1 MESNAT
7 DDVVV
12 LEGRKS
18 REKDCFEE
26 SGKKVNFLN
35 QFFNGILDRSHN
47 IENKNENGL
56 IRSLGL
62 SEMIEIV
69 NEYERPKRIVINLNL
84 SAEDCI
90 SLKGK

>member
-26 SGKKVNFLN
+26 SAKKENFLN
-35 QFFNGILDRSHN
+35 QFFSGILDRSHN
-47 IENKNENGL
+47 MKYKNENGL
-56 IRSLGL
+56 IRSLSL
-62 SEMIEIV
+62 SDMIEIV
-69 NEYERPKRIVINLNL
+69 SEYERPKRIVINLNL
-84 SAEDCI
+84 NAEDCI